1 MLVNYKKNCLQYR
14 RNGAYLEFPISC
26 SLILTA
32 SGCKWILRR
41 CFFSFFLFFFSS
53 RLFLTFLLAF
63 LDLFFS
69 LSSEEVEDEESE
81 SELSSDEEEESDSED
96 PSLSDEPLLELSSSS
111 EDFAAGES
119 LLFRFLIFAL
129 DFVDLIFF
137 FFFVFGLV
145 MGLRD
150 FAVPLESVTAKQ

>member
-1 MLVNYKKNCLQYR
+1 
-14 RNGAYLEFPISC
+14 
-26 SLILTA
+26 LILTA
-32 SGCKWILRR
+32 SGCKRILRR

-69 LSSEEVEDEESE
+69 LSSEEAEEEESE
-81 SELSSDEEEESDSED
+81 SEPDEEEESDSED
-96 PSLSDEPLLELSSSS
+96 PSLSDEPLLELSSPS
-111 EDFAAGES
+111 EDSAASES

-129 DFVDLIFF
+129 DFVDLIF

-150 FAVPLESVTAKQ
+150 FAVPLESVTAK